1 MLHLK
6 FKLRFTLTVLFLLS
20 LLLFFTHPLCAQPA
34 ERPVRVAARI
44 CPPFVMND
52 AGQYSELSIF
62 LWHHIAEEL
71 GFEYSIE
78 QYRFKEMLE
87 AVIQGKADVAVSC
100 LSITQ
105 ERKKNIDEKLNQAL
119 LSVRET
125 PEWNMELVKHIGK

>member
-1 MLHLK
+1 
-6 FKLRFTLTVLFLLS
+6 
-20 LLLFFTHPLCAQPA
+20 
-34 ERPVRVAARI
+34 
-44 CPPFVMND
+44 MND
-52 AGQYSELSIF
+52 AGQYSGLSIF